1 MVMSSGETNLSKI
14 LKTLSPELNPGEY
27 IFHSTNDLA
36 QFDQKDLIGLFKE
49 KEGVTV
55 IISRELADLKRIPY
69 KFLASWITLNV
80 HSALDAVG
88 LTAAFSK
95 ALTKENISANVIA
108 GYYHDHIFVARDD
121 AEKAMRALNQL
132 AENSLG

>member
-1 MVMSSGETNLSKI
+1 MSSGETNLSKI

-36 QFDQKDLIGLFKE
+36 QFDQKDVIGLFKE

-69 KFLASWITLNV
+69 KFVASWITLTVN
-80 HSALDAVG
+80 SALDAVG
-88 LTAAFSK
+88 LTAAFSN

-108 GYYHDHIFVARDD
+108 GYYHDHIFVAKED

-132 AENSLG
+132 SKQLI